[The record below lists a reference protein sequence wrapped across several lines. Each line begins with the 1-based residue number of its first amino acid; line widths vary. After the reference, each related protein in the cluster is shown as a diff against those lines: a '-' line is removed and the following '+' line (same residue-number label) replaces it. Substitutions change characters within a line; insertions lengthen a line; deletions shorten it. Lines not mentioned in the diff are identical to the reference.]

1 MGYRFN
7 LKTKECDKFTLR
19 ETFRPIAVPPGARS
33 VGEAYIG
40 TSAVGGGGV
49 LVDIFAAETERGRYS
64 GAWTAVDCIPVFDN
78 LVSVN
83 SGFESSK

>member
-1 MGYRFN
+1 VSISQDTGYRFN

-33 VGEAYIG
+33 MGEVYIG

-49 LVDIFAAETERGRYS
+49 LVDIFTAETEMGK
-64 GAWTAVDCIPVFDN
+64 IN
-78 LVSVN
+78 LLLL
-83 SGFESSK
+83 

>member
-1 MGYRFN
+1 VSISQDTGYRFN

-33 VGEAYIG
+33 MGEVYIG

-49 LVDIFAAETERGRYS
+49 LVDIFTAETEMGKIS
-64 GAWTAVDCIPVFDN
+64 
-78 LVSVN
+78 LLLL
-83 SGFESSK
+83 